1 MISFCAGCTEVEVPK
16 TAQLSIS
23 ADPNP
28 IPCGNDGKWYYDLI
42 IKENNGIGVTINVLI
57 FKSYDASGTL
67 FDEQDSRDDIKK
79 FFKTDYVSAFSNIKA
94 DMYTTSTNI
103 LNYDIVLVG
112 GIDDKGNKVDASCKI
127 DYLPCQ

>member
-1 MISFCAGCTEVEVPK
+1 MISFCAGCTGTEVPK

-28 IPCGNDGKWYYDLI
+28 VPCGNDGKWYYELV

-57 FKSYDASGTL
+57 FRTYDDSGKL
-67 FDEQDSRDDIKK
+67 LDEHDSSDDIKD

-94 DMYTTSTNI
+94 GVIHSASYLS
-103 LNYDIVLVG
+103 YDIVLVG
-112 GIDDKGNKVDASCKI
+112 GIDDNGNTVDASCKI
-127 DYLPCQ
+127 DHLPCQ